1 MKNLVVACLLSA
13 ICCAC
18 RKLRKRRRRGLSP
31 LIDPSSPQLHP
42 MQRERRRLR
51 QLPHRRRSC
60 CHPPAEDAPAEG
72 APAQPGPAGDPRHV
86 HRAGARSPALPA
98 ELHQHEAG
106 GVHGHRLRERQVS
119 MGVQGVLSN
128 RRMSFEMARMTMR
141 CSTPQIRV
149 DTEYFF
155 NGTIMVLPLYGNG
168 TGSIVFGG
176 SRGTIAWGVVL
187 MVLFSRPVEVF
198 SPV

>member
-60 CHPPAEDAPAEG
+60 CHSPAEDAPAEG

-86 HRAGARSPALPA
+86 HRAGARSSALPA

-128 RRMSFEMARMTMR
+128 HPDGPAIQWINLTNLSSVFRGHFQCQARGDYLIFI
-141 CSTPQIRV
+141 Q
-149 DTEYFF
+149 
-155 NGTIMVLPLYGNG
+155 
-168 TGSIVFGG
+168 
-176 SRGTIAWGVVL
+176 
-187 MVLFSRPVEVF
+187 
-198 SPV
+198 

>member
-60 CHPPAEDAPAEG
+60 RHPPAEDAPAEG

-106 GVHGHRLRERQVS
+106 GVHGHRLRERQDEFRDGPDDDALLHAADQGGH
-119 MGVQGVLSN
+119 GVFFQRDHHGAAAVRKRN
-128 RRMSFEMARMTMR
+128 
-141 CSTPQIRV
+141 RV
-149 DTEYFF
+149 DCFWWVARNHRLGRCAHGTFF
-155 NGTIMVLPLYGNG
+155 Q
-168 TGSIVFGG
+168 TG
-176 SRGTIAWGVVL
+176 
-187 MVLFSRPVEVF
+187 
-198 SPV
+198 